1 MFASPKQPAD
11 GRHRERHEPR
21 KINGCFFLQLIG
33 VLRIIGSGAH
43 VPRLH
48 IYVVITLFCEER
60 TLKRQLASLLAG
72 LLVAVI
78 AAPTFGSI
86 TKGCKSKVS
95 GADPEYLITFNGS
108 DNDVTITGSGTI
120 DATPNGDGSY
130 TAIAGSITFTSG
142 PDTGTFGLFPKLLG
156 TSPSGAFYYDNQLTP
171 TAATGGILD
180 IDGLLFINGATE
192 INLWGNGRASLIRL
206 IVGLR
211 RAVIPAKL
219 LVRSP
224 RLRPRQRPRLRLR
237 PPSPARSSSGRCWAA
252 WAWRLDARGGGRLP
266 SRPIGSIVTEQS
278 PRRVRR
284 GFFSAHAL
292 LWNHIAEITP
302 GRSQPTATSGT
313 EGASNINMYFYLAV

>member
-1 MFASPKQPAD
+1 M
-11 GRHRERHEPR
+11 
-21 KINGCFFLQLIG
+21 
-33 VLRIIGSGAH
+33 
-43 VPRLH
+43 PRLH

-192 INLWGNGRASLIRL
+192 INLWGNGAGIPDTFDSWTAKGGYTGE
-206 IVGLR
+206 VAGTFT
-211 RAVIPAKL
+211 AVA
-219 LVRSP
+219 
-224 RLRPRQRPRLRLR
+224 
-237 PPSPARSSSGRCWAA
+237 
-252 WAWRLDARGGGRLP
+252 
-266 SRPIGSIVTEQS
+266 T
-278 PRRVRR
+278 
-284 GFFSAHAL
+284 
-292 LWNHIAEITP
+292 T
-302 GRSQPTATSGT
+302 TATAVAVATPEPGT
-313 EGASNINMYFYLAV
+313 LIIWSLLGGLGMAVGCSRRRKTA